1 MLRMYGGAT
10 GAERQTERR
19 EQLLAAGLELLASA
33 DGPNNFTVR
42 GVCREAELSSRYF
55 YESFD
60 DLDEFAV
67 AVYDGLITELT
78 ITTLDALDG
87 VDRRDADALVRTS
100 LGALIGY
107 IAEDMRRGRLLYSST
122 LAAVPAVVA
131 RRRASTRLFAGL
143 LMDEARDDTP
153 LDPPPS
159 EVVSVMMVGGLA
171 QAIAAWLDGELVLS
185 QAELVDACSQVFLD
199 TLVRT

>member
-10 GAERQTERR
+10 GAERLSERR
-19 EQLLAAGLELLASA
+19 EQLLATGLDLLASA
-33 DGPNNFTVR
+33 DGPGNFTVR
-42 GVCREAELSSRYF
+42 GVCRAAELSSRYF

-67 AVYDGLITELT
+67 AIYDEIITDLT
-78 ITTLDALDG
+78 ITTLGALDG
-87 VDRRDADALVRTS
+87 VDRKDADALVRTS

-107 IAEDMRRGRLLYSST
+107 IAEDMRRGRLLYSTT
-122 LAAVPAVVA
+122 LAAVPAVAA
-131 RRRASTRLFAGL
+131 RRRASTRLFVGL

-159 EVVSVMMVGGLA
+159 EAVSVMMVGGLA
-171 QAIAAWLDGELVLS
+171 HAITAWLDGDLTMT
-185 QAELVDACSQVFLD
+185 QDELVDACSQVFLD
-199 TLVRT
+199 TLVRS

>member
-1 MLRMYGGAT
+1 MCIRD
-10 GAERQTERR
+10 R
-19 EQLLAAGLELLASA
+19 
-33 DGPNNFTVR
+33 
-42 GVCREAELSSRYF
+42 SSRYF

-60 DLDEFAV
+60 DLEEFAV
-67 AVYDGLITELT
+67 AIYDEIITDLT
-78 ITTLDALDG
+78 ITTLGALDG
-87 VDRRDADALVRTS
+87 VDRKDADALVRTS

-107 IAEDMRRGRLLYSST
+107 IAEDMRRGRLLYSTT
-122 LAAVPAVVA
+122 LAAVPAVAA
-131 RRRASTRLFAGL
+131 RRRASTRLFVGL

-171 QAIAAWLDGELVLS
+171 HAITAWLDGDLVLT
-185 QAELVDACSQVFLD
+185 QDELVDACSRVFLD